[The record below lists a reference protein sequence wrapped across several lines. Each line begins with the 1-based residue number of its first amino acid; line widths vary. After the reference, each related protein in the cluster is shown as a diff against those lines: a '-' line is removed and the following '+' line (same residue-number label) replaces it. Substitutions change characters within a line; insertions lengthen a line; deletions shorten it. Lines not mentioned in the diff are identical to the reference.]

1 MQAPPIP
8 SNESERIA
16 DLRALHILDTPPE
29 RRFDG
34 MVALATRVF
43 GVPMAYVAMV
53 DSDRQWLKAK
63 CGINTTQTG
72 RDISFCGHAI
82 LQKEPLV
89 IPDAK
94 ADPRF
99 HDNPLVTKEP
109 HIRFYAGYPLAGPN
123 GHNVGTFCLAAPFP
137 RHLSEREMQ
146 LFSEM
151 AVLVEQEVNLVDLIA
166 AQREVLETKNRLV
179 ESQRRIA
186 KELLEAASYVRSML
200 PAPMASPVRTDWEFA
215 SSSQLGG
222 DFFGYHW
229 LDDERL
235 AVYLLD
241 VCGHGVGAALLSVTV
256 QNALR
261 RGTLPDAD
269 FADPA
274 NVLAALNRT
283 FPMEENN
290 NKFFTIWYGVFS
302 RASGTLRYCTAGHP
316 PAILFEPGAKTP
328 KRLGEPNVMIGVIPD
343 VEYVAES
350 MAIRPGDRLYLFS
363 DGAFE
368 VAGPDSQLIG
378 EEGLIRLLAECQ
390 TRATSR
396 VGATLDMIHRIQGT
410 DELGDDFSLL
420 ELEFGPR

>member
-63 CGINTTQTG
+63 CGIATSQTG
-72 RDISFCGHAI
+72 RDVSFCGHTI
-82 LQKEPLV
+82 LLKQPLI
-89 IPDAK
+89 IPDAQL
-94 ADPRF
+94 DPRF
-99 HDNPLVTKEP
+99 HDNPLVTKDP
-109 HIRFYAGYPLAGPN
+109 HIRFYAGYPLAGPS
-123 GHNVGTFCLAAPFP
+123 GQNVGTFCLAAPFP
-137 RHLSEREMQ
+137 RQLSDREMQ

-151 AVLVEQEVNLVDLIA
+151 AELVEQELNLVDLIA

-179 ESQRRIA
+179 ESQKKIA
-186 KELLEAASYVRSML
+186 KELSEAASYVRSML
-200 PAPMASPVRTDWEFA
+200 PPRIDGAVRTDWQFA

-229 LDDERL
+229 LDDQRL

-269 FADPA
+269 FSDPGK
-274 NVLAALNRT
+274 VLSALNRT

-290 NKFFTIWYGVFS
+290 NKFFTIWYGVFDK
-302 RASGTLRYCTAGHP
+302 ASDTLRFCTAGHP
-316 PAILFEPGAKTP
+316 PAVLFEPGSAKP
-328 KRLGEPNVMIGVIPD
+328 SRLGDPNVMIGVMPNVD
-343 VEYVAES
+343 YVTES
-350 MAIRPGDRLYLFS
+350 RAMRPGDRLYVFS

-368 VAGPDSQLIG
+368 VAGPDAQLIG
-378 EEGLIRLLAECQ
+378 EAGLLELLSDCQ
-390 TRATSR
+390 ASNGSR
-396 VGATLDMIHRIQGT
+396 VKTMLDRIRAIQGT

-420 ELEFGPR
+420 ELEFELR